1 MLGNVARRISE
12 WLSLAATDRRPLALA
27 HAVAWGIAL
36 GGMPKAN
43 LMAVALAGSWLFL
56 RMNYLV
62 AAVCLIAS
70 GWLAG
75 WNDSWPDALGR
86 GLLEMPSLQP
96 VWNHIA
102 TWPVFPWLH
111 WNNSL
116 VMGNLAL
123 GSGLFLPTYAA
134 CACLQRRPRPQGCIT
149 LRMEPPTLSP
159 RSQPVSDPGLKVD
172 ALSMPISTS
181 DKTNPAPLPIA
192 AIPKTTPPATLA
204 NSPVAASPVAPPRA
218 GVMPATTFVTPAV
231 ASMPELRV
239 SKAHWPEGYR
249 LDTSSAEALVKP
261 MAIEERQES
270 RAKAMAITAPS
281 REAAILQETIIEI
294 VRYRPKDTGGNT
306 HSSKQASSFKR
317 SGEKHQESLSS
328 QARSVPMI
336 RSATESKKTAIEQ
349 DSPPAGAVTA
359 SELERLT
366 ASTET
371 SEDRPREEALRYLL
385 WHLSSVKQHP
395 SLLRERSP

>member
-43 LMAVALAGSWLFL
+43 LMAVVLAGTWLFFP
-56 RMNYLV
+56 MNYLV
-62 AAVCLIAS
+62 AAGCRFAS

-96 VWNHIA
+96 LWNHIA

-123 GSGLFLPTYAA
+123 GSGLFLPAYAA
-134 CACLQRRPRPQGCIT
+134 CACLQRRPRSQGSIT
-149 LRMEPPTLSP
+149 LRVEPRTIEP
-159 RSQPVSDPGLKVD
+159 RPQPFSDAGLKLD
-172 ALSMPISTS
+172 ALSKPVSTFA
-181 DKTNPAPLPIA
+181 KTSPAPPQLA
-192 AIPKTTPPATLA
+192 AIPKTTTPSTMATL
-204 NSPVAASPVAPPRA
+204 PVTPLRTGA
-218 GVMPATTFVTPAV
+218 MPSTTFVTPAV
-231 ASMPELRV
+231 AGMPELTV
-239 SKAHWPEGYR
+239 SKAHWPAGYR
-249 LDTSSAEALVKP
+249 LDASSTEALVKP
-261 MAIEERQES
+261 TAIEERQES
-270 RAKAMAITAPS
+270 RVKAMATTGQS
-281 REAAILQETIIEI
+281 SEAAILQETIIEI
-294 VRYRPKDTGGNT
+294 IRYRPKDAGGET
-306 HSSKQASSFKR
+306 TSAKQASSSKR
-317 SGEKHQESLSS
+317 SGEKKQESLSS
-328 QARSVPMI
+328 QAPSVPMI
-336 RSATESKKTAIEQ
+336 RSATESKKSAIEQ
-349 DSPPAGAVTA
+349 DTQPAGTVTA
-359 SELERLT
+359 SELERLN
-366 ASTET
+366 ASADTG
-371 SEDRPREEALRYLL
+371 EDRPREEALRYLL